1 MIGYSLYLF
10 QQGEPSLHKDKPAYQ
25 KTRAEESS
33 RGFVISGER
42 EELLVDLAP
51 FINICVQVNFRRL
64 YGGVA

>member
-1 MIGYSLYLF
+1 M
-10 QQGEPSLHKDKPAYQ
+10 GETGATNNGIRPIK
-25 KTRAEESS
+25 EETMEQERILS
-33 RGFVISGER
+33 RGFVIAGER